1 MISEW
6 EKLINKDRMSCN
18 TNTQQLFA
26 DADWNI
32 ILKMTRQHTNYEFV
46 DSGTPILHGDN
57 LVILFFSF
65 LINSFFFSSLC
76 DNRLA
81 PLMLATL
88 KSCAS
93 CLCYTFREQNSIF
106 EPFCVDNLLLTI
118 DWPNS
123 VHHALEATDRRNMY
137 VVYVVRALLCIRI
150 VVLVTISSVELTW
163 LTWDFIH
170 SDVPKIQ
177 QHKRVEVVNFIVWF
191 EKDNRLTIFTPFIPH
206 LEVFMCKFHRTSPR
220 LNSRIPVS
228 IQMWTGKLYV
238 RIIMLHRTNLHS
250 DTKWLFC
257 QFLAN
262 NHSNPD
268 RLYRLFHTQFQ

>member
-1 MISEW
+1 MAMRVIRDDFWVGKTDKQRSNVLQHKYTAIVCWRWLEYNL
-6 EKLINKDRMSCN
+6 ENDSSTHKLWICR
-18 TNTQQLFA
+18 L
-26 DADWNI
+26 WNAHF
-32 ILKMTRQHTNYEFV
+32 TWRQFGYSVF
-46 DSGTPILHGDN
+46 
-57 LVILFFSF
+57 FFSNQF
-65 LINSFFFSSLC
+65 IFFSSLC
-76 DNRLA
+76 DNHRLA

-177 QHKRVEVVNFIVWF
+177 
-191 EKDNRLTIFTPFIPH
+191 LT
-206 LEVFMCKFHRTSPR
+206 
-220 LNSRIPVS
+220 
-228 IQMWTGKLYV
+228 
-238 RIIMLHRTNLHS
+238 
-250 DTKWLFC
+250 
-257 QFLAN
+257 
-262 NHSNPD
+262 
-268 RLYRLFHTQFQ
+268 